1 MSEGMEHYPV
11 AVQRLLMLS
20 GRYLLG
26 TSSSSSFS
34 VRAAASRDLGSLVK
48 CDQLTTFIAL
58 ENLRRLFWGLFKA
71 KIPRTENEN
80 VEHLKSTSYL
90 GVFLSLKYPSIEV
103 GIQSSAGN
111 C

>member
-1 MSEGMEHYPV
+1 MAEAPHYTRWREDYIYPV

-34 VRAAASRDLGSLVK
+34 VRAAAIRDLGSLVK

-71 KIPRTENEN
+71 KIPRTENKN
-80 VEHLKSTSYL
+80 FEHLKSTSFTL
-90 GVFLSLKYPSIEV
+90 GYF
-103 GIQSSAGN
+103 
-111 C
+111 CH